1 MVPTFAL
8 IDEIAAAPGRV
19 GPDLTRYILVC
30 ATLVVALGGL
40 AWLLR
45 RVIGG
50 AARTSAGGRSLQVLD
65 VLSLGGKQRVCVVRC
80 YDRTFALGVGD
91 KEVGLIAE
99 IDAAVSIGTTPTG
112 LRLPAFQDILTRLR
126 GGNRAERNEVMS

>member
-1 MVPTFAL
+1 MVPHFAL
-8 IDEIAAAPGRV
+8 LEEIATASGRV

-30 ATLVVALGGL
+30 ATLLVALGGM

-50 AARTSAGGRSLQVLD
+50 AARTSAGRRSLQVVD

-99 IDAAVSIGTTPTG
+99 IDAAVSIGTA
-112 LRLPAFQDILTRLR
+112 PAGPRIKGFHDILTKLR
-126 GGNRAERNEVMS
+126 GGARVDRNEVLS

>member
-1 MVPTFAL
+1 MVPHLAL
-8 IDEIAAAPGRV
+8 IEEIASAPGRV
-19 GPDLTRYILVC
+19 GPDLTRYLLVC
-30 ATLVVALGGL
+30 ATLIVVLGGM

-45 RVIGG
+45 RVMGG
-50 AARTSAGGRSLQVLD
+50 AARTSAGRRSLQVVD

-99 IDAAVSIGTTPTG
+99 IDAAVSIGATPAG
-112 LRLPAFQDILTRLR
+112 PRLPAFQDILTRLR
-126 GGNRAERNEVMS
+126 GGNRAEREEVLS